1 MLFKFSLTSCQ
12 LLLLL
17 HLFHLHRPLFLQ
29 LSLGIFQLFLSLI
42 VVVYGFLAHF
52 LQSGILL
59 TFEAKL
65 SHLVLVG
72 FLHGRFPVH
81 NVQFGN
87 LGVHVLVVGMGAH

>member
-1 MLFKFSLTSCQ
+1 M
-12 LLLLL
+12 
-17 HLFHLHRPLFLQ
+17 
-29 LSLGIFQLFLSLI
+29 
-42 VVVYGFLAHF
+42 YGFLAHF